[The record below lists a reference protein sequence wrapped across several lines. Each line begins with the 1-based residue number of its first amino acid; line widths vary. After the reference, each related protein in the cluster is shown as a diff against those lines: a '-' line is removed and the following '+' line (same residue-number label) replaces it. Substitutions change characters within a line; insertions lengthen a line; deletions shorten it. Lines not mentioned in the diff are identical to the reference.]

1 MGARKP
7 RRCAMNGNNAPYGGG
22 GWGQGNGA
30 QGQDDMMR
38 FSNEISS
45 MLDDIRVFESNI
57 GQVTDLHS
65 KRLATT
71 SENAQNQLTDQ
82 LQRVTQETSLLTNSI
97 RNRINYHK
105 DTLRQS
111 HEDADWNT
119 KKQQILMVQNKFK
132 RTLEAYQQSEAD
144 NRRKYRDRIERQVKI
159 VKPDATDQEVRAAV
173 EEGNG
178 GQVFSQAL
186 MSSRQSGAR
195 AAFAN
200 VQSRQ
205 QDMRKIEETLIE
217 LSQMIN
223 DMSSLVLEQDEL
235 IKGIEKNA
243 QDVEQ
248 NTKSGQTQVQ
258 DAVKRARRMRKMK
271 WACFGIAVC
280 IAIVVAVAV
289 AVEVTKNQN

>member
-1 MGARKP
+1 
-7 RRCAMNGNNAPYGGG
+7 MNGNNAPYGGG

-38 FSNEISS
+38 FSNEVSLGLAATPSWRCTAPKGARADRADTEACQISS

-159 VKPDATDQEVRAAV
+159 GTCSSHCCMLGASLTRSLQSSPMRPTKRFVLRSRRATAAR
-173 EEGNG
+173 
-178 GQVFSQAL
+178 
-186 MSSRQSGAR
+186 SSP
-195 AAFAN
+195 
-200 VQSRQ
+200 
-205 QDMRKIEETLIE
+205 KL
-217 LSQMIN
+217 
-223 DMSSLVLEQDEL
+223 
-235 IKGIEKNA
+235 
-243 QDVEQ
+243 
-248 NTKSGQTQVQ
+248 
-258 DAVKRARRMRKMK
+258 
-271 WACFGIAVC
+271 
-280 IAIVVAVAV
+280 
-289 AVEVTKNQN
+289 